1 MKFLNDIQPKIWK
14 SQSLQTDPESW
25 VSAIKV
31 SMVHNFRRFPLIAG
45 MGIPIGKLSLYVA
58 CAGIHP
64 HRTLPVFSHFLSFG
78 LTARLLLI
86 MERIMNIT
94 SMILFTS
101 VFDKNVFQILRR
113 KSLLQSLW
121 KQLRNVGQR
130 FSFNS
135 KISILNSPLICLRST
150 EINILVSMMMFVTAI
165 LLC

>member
-1 MKFLNDIQPKIWK
+1 M
-14 SQSLQTDPESW
+14 DPESW
-25 VSAIKV
+25 VSAILV
-31 SMVHNFRRFPLIAG
+31 SMVHHFRRFSLTVG
-45 MGIPIGKLSLYVA
+45 MGIPIGKLSLYIA

-64 HRTLPVFSHFLSFG
+64 HRTLPVFSHFLSLG

-101 VFDKNVFQILRR
+101 VFDKNEFQILRR
-113 KSLLQSLW
+113 RSLLQSLW
-121 KQLRNVGQR
+121 KQLQNVGQR

-135 KISILNSPLICLRST
+135 KISILNSRLICSIFT
-150 EINILVSMMMFVTAI
+150 ETNILVSMMMFVTAI